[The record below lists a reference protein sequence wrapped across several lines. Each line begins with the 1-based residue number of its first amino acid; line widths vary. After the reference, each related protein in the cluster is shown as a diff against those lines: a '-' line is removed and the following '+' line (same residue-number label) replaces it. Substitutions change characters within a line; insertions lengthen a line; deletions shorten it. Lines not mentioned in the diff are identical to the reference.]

1 VISAP
6 GGERD
11 RLFAYLLQRQC
22 CTRRY
27 LAIDGPDLQRRSA
40 FAQCLSLSG
49 HATLRKIIKVQR
61 QSKLIINIFPQ
72 SLGVGLT

>member
-1 VISAP
+1 VSATDYSLTCFNASAA
-6 GGERD
+6 RV
-11 RLFAYLLQRQC
+11 A
-22 CTRRY
+22 Y

-40 FAQCLSLSG
+40 FAQCASLSG